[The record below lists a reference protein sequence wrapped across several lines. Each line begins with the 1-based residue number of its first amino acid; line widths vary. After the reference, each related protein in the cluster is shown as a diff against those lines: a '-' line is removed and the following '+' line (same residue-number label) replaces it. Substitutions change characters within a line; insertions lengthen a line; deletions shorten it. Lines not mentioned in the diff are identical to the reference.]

1 MRCASFP
8 STTLPLLRYTSV
20 HIRDQDVT
28 PAEFPPGLESRSI
41 GSFEFRWQNGG
52 CVDDEW
58 RRALGGFRIQ
68 CSTEQAPS
76 LIQCSQVNTEQR
88 LRRVNGTLV
97 PTRVVGNNKFVR
109 RTEPC
114 PSKVCGRGGR
124 PLPYIG
130 SSGP

>member
-28 PAEFPPGLESRSI
+28 PAEFPPGLESRSSI

-58 RRALGGFRIQ
+58 RRALGGFGPKA
-68 CSTEQAPS
+68 TEEQWRAGARSLVEEAMVSEVHTRTARTAHAPP
-76 LIQCSQVNTEQR
+76 
-88 LRRVNGTLV
+88 RRSPGPRSHRAHTLA
-97 PTRVVGNNKFVR
+97 
-109 RTEPC
+109 
-114 PSKVCGRGGR
+114 
-124 PLPYIG
+124 
-130 SSGP
+130 